1 MCQNYVNLFFL
12 VLLWVLFWLW
22 SWWLKYKAMVFVF
35 ILIQGRFLLVN
46 TCVSAGTLSYLMK
59 VNAAGNVCWHRIT
72 ETPENGRRLRA
83 IDASLSQ
90 TGDEA
95 SHSLSSS
102 FAFYGSNALLSNILH
117 HPFRT
122 HALRNCAFWCETAFP
137 NIFVTDSRKH
147 LLAAGVCQVSE
158 RVSHTAE
165 ENLQRKV
172 IHVLGS
178 TLTRLFCR
186 EVGKRISNTLIS
198 VP

>member
-59 VNAAGNVCWHRIT
+59 VNTVGNLCWHRIA
-72 ETPENGRRLRA
+72 ETLETGRRLRV
-83 IDASLSQ
+83 IDVTLSQ

-95 SHSLSSS
+95 SRSLSSS
-102 FAFYGSNALLSNILH
+102 FAFYGSNNALLSNIPR
-117 HPFRT
+117 HPSKHT
-122 HALRNCAFWCETAFP
+122 LWETVLFGVKLLFHLIE

-147 LLAAGVCQVSE
+147 SLAAGVCRGSE
-158 RVSHTAE
+158 SMA
-165 ENLQRKV
+165 
-172 IHVLGS
+172 S
-178 TLTRLFCR
+178 TWHFFACLFCR
-186 EVGKRISNTLIS
+186 EVD
-198 VP
+198 

>member
-59 VNAAGNVCWHRIT
+59 VNTVGNLCWHRT
-72 ETPENGRRLRA
+72 AETLENGRQLRV
-83 IDASLSQ
+83 IDATLSQ

-95 SHSLSSS
+95 SRSLSSS
-102 FAFYGSNALLSNILH
+102 FAFYGSNNALLSNIPR
-117 HPFRT
+117 HPSKHT
-122 HALRNCAFWCETAFP
+122 LWETVLFGVKLLFHLIE

-147 LLAAGVCQVSE
+147 SLAAGVCRRSE
-158 RVSHTAE
+158 SMA
-165 ENLQRKV
+165 
-172 IHVLGS
+172 
-178 TLTRLFCR
+178 
-186 EVGKRISNTLIS
+186 
-198 VP
+198 